1 MGISVTTERNGTLRQ
16 QVQVD
21 SFESF
26 VTDAPLEFGGEASAP
41 DAHDHFDLSL
51 GVCKA
56 DDCDHYARRK
66 ELPLQGVTA
75 HVLRDDSKERQGIY
89 RLDVTLTFHGIEDE
103 ASAKRLHE
111 ITDRCPIRLM
121 AASQVEI
128 TSHVDLA

>member
-56 DDCDHYARRK
+56 DDCDHLCTA
-66 ELPLQGVTA
+66 QGTSPA
-75 HVLRDDSKERQGIY
+75 GRDG
-89 RLDVTLTFHGIEDE
+89 TCAT
-103 ASAKRLHE
+103 
-111 ITDRCPIRLM
+111 
-121 AASQVEI
+121 
-128 TSHVDLA
+128 